1 MKLIDI
7 FNVKHGDFGV
17 YHDPE
22 QNYIC
27 VLDCGTS
34 QQNSCLHTGCLTPKR
49 IINFIGH
56 RISSSTSSTSKRDI
70 LISHYHQDH
79 FNEIRAFKR
88 YGLPF
93 FRNMYVPYIDFKA
106 GYTKQFL
113 YSMCLLEATSEVL
126 QIPFT
131 SLQSFSSLF
140 LEKYAQKYIKC
151 HRGNILPEIKDSNGA
166 VAKVL
171 WPPRH
176 FYDEE
181 SKELKGFID
190 GLEDALRKHK
200 LESAIEKTEKYF
212 SKLQKQVNSRKFSS
226 LDSDNQ
232 EQEKQEDEGKGMHIN
247 EIFSME
253 EYNEGKGIKG
263 DLKEIKAAFSKLRD
277 AVKTFLNALSIV
289 LRIDH
294 KIVWMGDVTEE
305 VLRILKQDLKGKFM
319 YFKLP
324 HHGTIDISNLNIR
337 ASKFVVSLSDGK
349 NFKPINKENLKKA
362 LNDNTII
369 LCTDGHRYCHN
380 NSFPFYCWDYLPSGI
395 YSFFEDVYCSR
406 NTVVRIDL

>member
-1 MKLIDI
+1 MKFIDI

-17 YHDPE
+17 YYNIE
-22 QNYIC
+22 QDYIC

-34 QQNSCLHTGCLTPKR
+34 QPNSCLHTGCLTPKR
-49 IINFIGH
+49 IIDFVSH
-56 RISSSTSSTSKRDI
+56 RILSSISKRDI
-70 LISHYHQDH
+70 LISHDHEDH
-79 FNEIRAFKR
+79 FNGISVFKK

-93 FRNMYVPYIDFKA
+93 FRNMYIPYIDFTA
-106 GYTKQFL
+106 DYSKQFL
-113 YSMCLLEATSEVL
+113 YSMCLLKATSDVL
-126 QIPFT
+126 RTPFT
-131 SLQSFSSLF
+131 LLQRFSSIF
-140 LEKYAQKYIKC
+140 LDNYAQKYIKL
-151 HRGNILPEIKDSNGA
+151 HKGHSLREIKDSNGA
-166 VAKVL
+166 VAEVL
-171 WPPRH
+171 WPPRYI
-176 FYDEE
+176 YDEE
-181 SKELKGFID
+181 SKELKRFID
-190 GLEDALRKHK
+190 GLENALRKHN
-200 LESAIEKTEKYF
+200 LGSAIEKTKGYF
-212 SKLQKQVNSRKFSS
+212 SELQEQLNSREFSS

-232 EQEKQEDEGKGMHIN
+232 EQEKQEDEDKSVHIN

-253 EYNEGKGIKG
+253 EHNEGKGIKD

-324 HHGTIDISNLNIR
+324 HHGTIDINNLNIR

-362 LNDNTII
+362 LKDNTVI

-380 NSFPFYCWDYLPSGI
+380 NGFPFCCWGYLPSRI
-395 YSFFEDVYCSR
+395 YPFGGVYCSR
-406 NTVVRIDL
+406 NIVVRIDL

>member
-1 MKLIDI
+1 MKLIDT

-17 YHDPE
+17 YHDIE
-22 QNYIC
+22 QDYVC

-34 QQNSCLHTGCLTPKR
+34 QPNSCLHTGCLTPKR
-49 IINFIGH
+49 IINFVSH
-56 RISSSTSSTSKRDI
+56 RISSSTSERDI

-79 FNEIRAFKR
+79 FNGISAFKK
-88 YGLPF
+88 YGSPF
-93 FRNMYVPYIDFKA
+93 FRNMYVPYMDFKA
-106 GYTKQFL
+106 DYTKQFL
-113 YSMCLLEATSEVL
+113 YSMCLLKATSDVL
-126 QIPFT
+126 RIPFT
-131 SLQSFSSLF
+131 LLQSFSSLF
-140 LEKYAQKYIKC
+140 LEEYAKKYIRC
-151 HRGNILPEIKDSNGA
+151 HRGHSLREIKDSNGA
-166 VAKVL
+166 VAEVL
-171 WPPRH
+171 WPPSH
-176 FYDEE
+176 IYNEE
-181 SKELKGFID
+181 SKELKRFID
-190 GLEDALRKHK
+190 KLEGALRKHE
-200 LESAIEKTEKYF
+200 LRSAIEKTEKYL
-212 SKLQKQVNSRKFSS
+212 SELQEHISSREFSS

-232 EQEKQEDEGKGMHIN
+232 EQEKQEDEDKGVHIN
-247 EIFSME
+247 EIFTME

-263 DLKEIKAAFSKLRD
+263 DLKEIKAAFSKLRG

-305 VLRILKQDLKGKFM
+305 VLRILKKDLNGKFM

-324 HHGTIDISNLNIR
+324 HHGTIDITNLNLR

-380 NSFPFYCWDYLPSGI
+380 NGFPFYCWDYLPSEI

-406 NTVVRIDL
+406 NMVVRIDL